1 MLAVQMNIKIVKIKQ
16 KLVYIFVCL
25 FVALFDPFTLVAFL
39 TLCRL
44 TLGRLTLCYLT
55 LGRLTQC
62 HLTLGRLTLC
72 HLTLGRFPYVGESKV
87 KPILEFLNLIFL
99 I

>member
-1 MLAVQMNIKIVKIKQ
+1 MLLLAVQMNIKIVKIKQ

-39 TLCRL
+39 TLSHL
-44 TLGRLTLCYLT
+44 TLGRLTLCLLT
-55 LGRLTQC
+55 LG
-62 HLTLGRLTLC
+62 HLTLC

-99 I
+99 ITNI